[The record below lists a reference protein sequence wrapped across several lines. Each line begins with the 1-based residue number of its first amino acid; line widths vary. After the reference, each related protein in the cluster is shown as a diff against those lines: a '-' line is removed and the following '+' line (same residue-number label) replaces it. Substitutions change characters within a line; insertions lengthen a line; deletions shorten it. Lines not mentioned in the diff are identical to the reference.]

1 MTENKTKQYTDNQY
15 NRTPDHELGSGFSNY
30 DRLMVELNNRQYY
43 PKEVYENFLNEN
55 SLDAYETFDKN
66 TDHAKL
72 LETVYS
78 ILQTLLSNIDMY
90 RKIETEFVTSGEAAT
105 SLRNRLKDLRA
116 EINRIKA
123 EMHYADSDFTFMY
136 YTRQEGIS

>member
-1 MTENKTKQYTDNQY
+1 MTSNKNRQYADEQY
-15 NRTPDHELGSGFSNY
+15 KRTPDPIMESGFTNY
-30 DRLMVELNNRQYY
+30 DRLLVELNNSMYY
-43 PKEVYENFLNEN
+43 PQETYEKFLNEN
-55 SLDAYETFDKN
+55 GLLAEETFDKN
-66 TDHAKL
+66 TDHAQL

-90 RKIETEFVTSGEAAT
+90 RKVETEFATVGEAAT

-123 EMHYADSDFTFMY
+123 DMHYKDSDFSFMY
-136 YTRQEGIS
+136 YTR

>member
-1 MTENKTKQYTDNQY
+1 MTSNKNRQYEDEQY
-15 NRTPDHELGSGFSNY
+15 KRTPDPIMESGFTNY
-30 DRLMVELNNRQYY
+30 DRLLVELNNRMYY
-43 PKEVYENFLNEN
+43 EKETYEKFLNEN
-55 SLDAYETFDKN
+55 GLLAEETFNKN
-66 TDHAKL
+66 TDHAQL

-90 RKIETEFVTSGEAAT
+90 RKVETEFVTSGEAAT

-123 EMHYADSDFTFMY
+123 EMHYEDSDFSFMY
-136 YTRQEGIS
+136 YTR

>member
-1 MTENKTKQYTDNQY
+1 MTSNQNRKYSENQY
-15 NRTPDHELGSGFSNY
+15 KRTPDPIMESGFTNY
-30 DRLMVELNNRQYY
+30 ERLLVELNNRMYY
-43 PKEVYENFLNEN
+43 PQETYEKFLNEN
-55 SLDAYETFDKN
+55 GLLAEETFDKN
-66 TDHAKL
+66 TDHAQL

-90 RKIETEFVTSGEAAT
+90 RKVETEFATVGEAAT

-123 EMHYADSDFTFMY
+123 DMHYKDSDFSFMY
-136 YTRQEGIS
+136 YTR

>member
-1 MTENKTKQYTDNQY
+1 MTSNKNRQYADEQY
-15 NRTPDHELGSGFSNY
+15 KRTPDPIMESGFTNY
-30 DRLMVELNNRQYY
+30 DRLLVELNNRMYY
-43 PKEVYENFLNEN
+43 PQETYEKFLNEN
-55 SLDAYETFDKN
+55 GLLAEETFDKN
-66 TDHAKL
+66 TDHAQL

-90 RKIETEFVTSGEAAT
+90 RKVETEFATVGEAAT

-123 EMHYADSDFTFMY
+123 DMHYKDSDFSFMY
-136 YTRQEGIS
+136 YTR

>member
-1 MTENKTKQYTDNQY
+1 MTSNKNRQYEDEQY
-15 NRTPDHELGSGFSNY
+15 KRTPDPIMDSGFTNY
-30 DRLMVELNNRQYY
+30 DRLLVELNNSMYY
-43 PKEVYENFLNEN
+43 PQETYEKFLNEN
-55 SLDAYETFDKN
+55 GLIAEDTFDKN
-66 TDHAKL
+66 TDHAQL

-90 RKIETEFVTSGEAAT
+90 RKVETEFATVGEAAT

-123 EMHYADSDFTFMY
+123 EMHYKDSDFSFMY
-136 YTRQEGIS
+136 YTR

>member
-1 MTENKTKQYTDNQY
+1 MTSNKTKQYEDEQY
-15 NRTPDHELGSGFSNY
+15 KRTPDPIMESGFTNY
-30 DRLMVELNNRQYY
+30 ERLLVELNNRMYY
-43 PKEVYENFLNEN
+43 PQETYEKFLNEN
-55 SLDAYETFDKN
+55 GLLAEETFDKN
-66 TDHAKL
+66 TDHAQL

-90 RKIETEFVTSGEAAT
+90 RKVETEFATVGEAAT

-123 EMHYADSDFTFMY
+123 DMHYKDSDFSFMY
-136 YTRQEGIS
+136 YTR

>member
-1 MTENKTKQYTDNQY
+1 MTSNKNRQYEDEQY
-15 NRTPDHELGSGFSNY
+15 KRTPDPLMESGFTNY
-30 DRLMVELNNRQYY
+30 DRLLVELNNRMYY
-43 PKEVYENFLNEN
+43 PQETYEKFLNEN
-55 SLDAYETFDKN
+55 GLLAEDTFDKN
-66 TDHAKL
+66 TDHAQL

-90 RKIETEFVTSGEAAT
+90 RRIETEFVTSGEAAT

-123 EMHYADSDFTFMY
+123 EMHYQDSDFSFMY
-136 YTRQEGIS
+136 YTR

>member
-1 MTENKTKQYTDNQY
+1 MTSNKNRQYEDEQY
-15 NRTPDHELGSGFSNY
+15 KRTPDPIMDSGFTNY
-30 DRLMVELNNRQYY
+30 DRLLVELNNRMYY
-43 PKEVYENFLNEN
+43 PQETYEKFLNEN
-55 SLDAYETFDKN
+55 GLLAEEIFDKN
-66 TDHAKL
+66 TDHAQL

-90 RKIETEFVTSGEAAT
+90 RKVETEFATVGEAAT

-123 EMHYADSDFTFMY
+123 EMHYKDSDFSFMY
-136 YTRQEGIS
+136 YTR

>member
-1 MTENKTKQYTDNQY
+1 MTSNKNRQYEDEQY
-15 NRTPDHELGSGFSNY
+15 KRTPDPIMDSGFTNY
-30 DRLMVELNNRQYY
+30 DRLLVELNNSMYY
-43 PKEVYENFLNEN
+43 PQETYEKFLNEN
-55 SLDAYETFDKN
+55 GLIAEDTFDKN
-66 TDHAKL
+66 TDHAQL

-90 RKIETEFVTSGEAAT
+90 RKIETEFATVGEAAT

-123 EMHYADSDFTFMY
+123 EMHYKDSDFSFMY
-136 YTRQEGIS
+136 YTR

>member
-1 MTENKTKQYTDNQY
+1 MTSNKTKQYEDEQY
-15 NRTPDHELGSGFSNY
+15 RRTPDYELGSGFSNY
-30 DRLMVELNNRQYY
+30 ERLMTELNNRMYY
-43 PKEVYENFLNEN
+43 PQETYEKFLNEN
-55 SLDAYETFDKN
+55 GLLAEETFDKN
-66 TDHAKL
+66 TDHAQL

-90 RKIETEFVTSGEAAT
+90 RKVETEFATVGEAAT

-123 EMHYADSDFTFMY
+123 DMHYQDSDFSFMY
-136 YTRQEGIS
+136 YTR

>member
-1 MTENKTKQYTDNQY
+1 MTSTSTRSRQYSDEQY
-15 NRTPDHELGSGFSNY
+15 NRTPDYELGSGFSNY
-30 DRLMVELNNRQYY
+30 ERLMVELNNRQYY
-43 PKEVYENFLNEN
+43 PKETYENFLNEN
-55 SLDAYETFDKN
+55 GLDAYETFDKN

-136 YTRQEGIS
+136 YTR

>member
-90 RKIETEFVTSGEAAT
+90 RKVETEFVTSGEAAT
-105 SLRNRLKDLRA
+105 SLRNRLKDLRS

-136 YTRQEGIS
+136 YTR